1 MTFFSVET
9 CRKKRAHEIGGETRA
24 YHLRA
29 EADDIH
35 VVVLDSLVRGVH
47 VVADRCPDP
56 GDRARGDRGADTGAA
71 DEHATLGLSVLDRRA
86 ELGSFHRVVDPHCVV
101 VGAEV
106 DDLVSVVAQRLEDR
120 VPEMDASVVE
130 RHGNFH
136 ATDRT

>member
-9 CRKKRAHEIGGETRA
+9 CRQKRAHEVGGEARPDD
-24 YHLRA
+24 LRA
-29 EADDIH
+29 ETEDVH
-35 VVVLDSLVRGVH
+35 VVVLDSLVGGVD
-47 VVADRCPDP
+47 VVADGCPNP
-56 GDRARGDRGADTGAA
+56 GDLARGNRRADAGAA
-71 DEHATLGLSVLDRRA
+71 DEHAALGLAVLDRGA
-86 ELGSFHRVVDPHCVV
+86 ELGGLDGIVDPHRVG

-106 DDLVSVVAQRLEDR
+106 HDLVSGTAQRLEEL